1 MKTADLQAQF
11 FQYAKAKIGADTS
24 LVEDVAE
31 ALNIS
36 TDSAYRRIRGEK
48 PISFEELYILSN
60 RYRMSL
66 DTLLQLQTDTIPFQG
81 KFVDPVSFR
90 FTEYL
95 TAVGQQVKYMAS
107 FKQREM
113 YYLCKDIPIFHHYHY
128 KELAAFK
135 YFFWHKTLLQSPDF
149 VSKKV
154 SLSDYPDEV
163 FGIGRKALETYNQID
178 SIELWNLE
186 SLTSTLRQVE
196 YYQDTQSFQSKKD
209 LLLVYESLERLF
221 GHLELQ
227 AELGY
232 KFDHD
237 DPERKPLSSF
247 KLYYNEVVTGDNSI
261 LVILDGAKISFIVHT
276 SMNFMITRDPGFCD
290 NLYSFY
296 DNLMRK
302 STLISSVSERERSK
316 FFKLLRNRIA
326 NRKQN
331 LKS

>member
-1 MKTADLQAQF
+1 MNTADLQVQF
-11 FQYAKAKIGADTS
+11 FQYAKAKLGVDAS
-24 LVEDVAE
+24 LVEDVAG

-36 TDSAYRRIRGEK
+36 TDSAYRRIRGDK
-48 PISFEELYILSN
+48 PVSLEELYILSN
-60 RYRMSL
+60 RYRLSL
-66 DTLLQLQTDTIPFQG
+66 DTLLQLQSDTIPFQG

-90 FTEYL
+90 FTDYL
-95 TAVGQQVKYMAS
+95 TAVGQQVRYMAS
-107 FKQREM
+107 FKNREM
-113 YYLCKDIPIFHHYHY
+113 YYLCKDIPIFHHYHN

-163 FGIGRKALETYNQID
+163 FEIGTKALDTYNQIS

-209 LLLVYESLERLF
+209 LLLVYESLEDLF
-221 GHLELQ
+221 AHLELQ
-227 AELGY
+227 AELGF
-232 KFDHD
+232 KFNRN

-261 LVILDGAKISFIVHT
+261 LAILDGTKISFIVHT
-276 SMNFMITRDPGFCD
+276 SMNFMITRDAAFCD

-296 DNLMRK
+296 QNLMRK
-302 STLISSVSERERSK
+302 STLISSVSERERAK

-326 NRKQN
+326 NRKLN

>member
-1 MKTADLQAQF
+1 MNTAGIQVQF
-11 FQYAKAKIGADTS
+11 FQYAKAKLNADAS

-60 RYRMSL
+60 RYRLSL

-90 FTEYL
+90 FTDYL

-107 FKQREM
+107 HKNSEM

-135 YFFWHKTLLQSPDF
+135 YFFWHKTLLQSPGF

-163 FGIGRKALETYNQID
+163 FGIGRKALDTYNQIN

-209 LLLVYESLERLF
+209 LLLVYEALERLF
-221 GHLELQ
+221 AHLELQ
-227 AELGY
+227 AELGF
-232 KFDHD
+232 KFDID

-261 LVILDGAKISFIVHT
+261 LAILDGAKIAFIVHT
-276 SMNFMITRDPGFCD
+276 SMNFMITRNAAFCD

-296 DNLMRK
+296 QNLMRK

-326 NRKQN
+326 SRKQN